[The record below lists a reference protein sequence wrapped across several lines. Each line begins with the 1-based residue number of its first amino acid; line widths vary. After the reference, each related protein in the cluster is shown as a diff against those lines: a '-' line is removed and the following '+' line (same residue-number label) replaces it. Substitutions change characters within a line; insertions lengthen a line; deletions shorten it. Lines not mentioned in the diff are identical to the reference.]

1 VLHIIRPSLQLQGNY
16 RKATPTA
23 AGAWRSGIW
32 RLVSVIASGFV
43 ALVLASCNPT
53 LEYMYYKEGI
63 GTELATQSFPSSADL
78 QDVYIYELCRQAGV
92 VQVASANI
100 DAVPA
105 CSNWGLVTLAGLND
119 IDQRCDAYLAWLDDK
134 RRSREPILSEIS
146 AVAGATAAILRTTG
160 VGVNPI
166 TLVGIAFGLAS
177 NTFTN
182 IRSRLLLEADHS
194 TVQSV
199 VLSRQQ
205 DFRSRL
211 KPQSIN
217 NRADAIYAMRSYLR
231 ICMPMTI
238 EMNINTT
245 VTLVEAAGVDALK
258 TKGSLI
264 APSQSGIPPQRAEKP
279 IVVTQGPK
287 TPAAG
292 TKGRIEPVT
301 LGLDRAKA
309 LQRTLCVA
317 DNGDMSTPAT
327 RAALVDLKA
336 ALYFPRTSDAIK
348 SGIIE
353 NEDQLAELD
362 KAVRAVSSCA
372 DMKLA
377 GPFEVGLVARFGEMM
392 VRTRLNRALEK
403 SGVAVPSELVNPG
416 TRSVGESIRGA
427 VKALRDQY
435 NTKFQ
440 IPTGTSIDQAVWA
453 QILKDIVGQ

>member
-1 VLHIIRPSLQLQGNY
+1 
-16 RKATPTA
+16 
-23 AGAWRSGIW
+23 
-32 RLVSVIASGFV
+32 
-43 ALVLASCNPT
+43 
-53 LEYMYYKEGI
+53 
-63 GTELATQSFPSSADL
+63 ELATQSFPSSADL

-92 VQVASANI
+92 VQVASTSI

-105 CSNWGLVTLAGLND
+105 CPNWGLVTLAGLND

-134 RRSREPILSEIS
+134 RPSREPILSEIS
-146 AVAGATAAILRTTG
+146 AIAGATAAILRTTG

-245 VTLVEAAGVDALK
+245 VTLVEAAGADALK

-264 APSQSGIPPQRAEKP
+264 APIQSGMPPQRAEKP

-292 TKGRIEPVT
+292 TQGRVEKVT
-301 LGLDRAKA
+301 IGLDRAKA

-317 DNGDMSTPAT
+317 DNGDMST
-327 RAALVDLKA
+327 
-336 ALYFPRTSDAIK
+336 
-348 SGIIE
+348 
-353 NEDQLAELD
+353 
-362 KAVRAVSSCA
+362 
-372 DMKLA
+372 
-377 GPFEVGLVARFGEMM
+377 
-392 VRTRLNRALEK
+392 
-403 SGVAVPSELVNPG
+403 
-416 TRSVGESIRGA
+416 
-427 VKALRDQY
+427 
-435 NTKFQ
+435 
-440 IPTGTSIDQAVWA
+440 
-453 QILKDIVGQ
+453 